1 MKQRIA
7 PTQSSV
13 EKPPNSCLQNFTHSG
28 VVFGGVSAL
37 GPSRSSTRFAV
48 SGVKPYTHSATD
60 GDMWEQQT
68 LHAQRDR
75 WGQMGTTNHTGTARQ
90 MGTTNPTGTAGQ
102 MGTDGDNKPYRHNG
116 TDGDRWGQ
124 QTLHA
129 QRDRWGQIE
138 TNTAGCG
145 WTGGT

>member
-90 MGTTNPTGTAGQ
+90 T
-102 MGTDGDNKPYRHNG
+102 GTDGDNKPYRHSG

-124 QTLHA
+124 PTLQA
-129 QRDRWGQIE
+129 QRDRWGQMGT
-138 TNTAGCG
+138 TNPTRTAQQM
-145 WTGGT
+145 GTKRNKYG